1 MLFRSIDRI
10 VETINNL
17 AETFQ
22 IDLTPNSDGSI
33 TGVASHH
40 GGGFVGNMVT
50 LKSNEEFAKLLN
62 GELVSTPKQMD
73 NFMRRTL
80 PHMLSYEG
88 GSQAIINNNS
98 PLIEIKCGNID
109 EDTIPQLKNL
119 VSQAVSKIEENMK
132 DALTRTGYKKK
143 Y

>member
-1 MLFRSIDRI
+1 
-10 VETINNL
+10 
-17 AETFQ
+17 
-22 IDLTPNSDGSI
+22 
-33 TGVASHH
+33 
-40 GGGFVGNMVT
+40 
-50 LKSNEEFAKLLN
+50 
-62 GELVSTPKQMD
+62 
-73 NFMRRTL
+73 MRRTL